1 MPAYTYGEARFT
13 VWSMGTRGSM
23 NKLYSLALATAIAAV
38 AVLPIA
44 RPAQADTA
52 STVGIAAAAALIVGS
67 LLVDS
72 NNQSYY
78 VNNGRHVYVNQDT
91 ANYYR
96 NNGNYNNGH
105 HHQHGN
111 MMHNDGGRMNDRMD
125 GGQRGR

>member
-1 MPAYTYGEARFT
+1 MKR
-13 VWSMGTRGSM
+13 
-23 NKLYSLALATAIAAV
+23 LYSLALATAIATV

-44 RPAQADTA
+44 RPAKADTA

-72 NNQSYY
+72 NNQPYY
-78 VNNGRHVYVNQDT
+78 VNNGRHVYVSQDT

-96 NNGNYNNGH
+96 NNGNDNNGH
-105 HHQHGN
+105 RHQHGN
-111 MMHNDGGRMNDRMD
+111 MMRNDHGPMNNHMD